1 MPLRQQST
9 AALAGT
15 LAGIGR
21 DWVLAKTRCTSLES
35 SLSVPLR
42 RAANVQL
49 DYKTCEQARL
59 NYDARYDGR
68 VFIGNMTSGVYCR
81 PVCPTPHSKRCNVRY
96 FPTAA
101 AAAEAGFRPCLRCR
115 PEAAPGTPAWS
126 GTSSTVS
133 RGLRLIAEGA
143 LDEGGVAQLADRLG
157 VTSRHLD
164 RLFRRHLGAAPTSIA
179 RTRRVHLAK
188 QLISDTNLPMAQV
201 ALASGFGSI
210 RRFNDVLRQSYGCPP
225 SDLRRPG
232 KRSDTAD
239 DEYVFQ
245 LAYRPPYAWNALLS
259 FLEPRCI
266 PGVESVQ
273 GGTYRRAI
281 LLRDSPGVLE
291 VAQRSWAH
299 ALRVRLRFHRP
310 EHILQAV
317 ARVRSMFDV
326 TAIPQLVQQD
336 LGRDRLLAP
345 LLHRQP
351 GLRLPGVW
359 DPFEIVV
366 YAILGQWM
374 APSEAVALMGRLA
387 EQCGQPLTFPGR
399 GGLSRIF
406 PSATALAAADLAA
419 IPAIPSGAVRMIRA
433 AARMLRPIG
442 PPNPLDDLIGRLE
455 SIDGLEESTLQLI
468 ALRALNDPDA
478 LPRDDRSVV
487 EGYAALGSRV
497 PLAAHSESWK
507 PWRGYAAMY
516 LMCSPTGLDSAQEK
530 AGEDFR
536 RHRLIQRR

>member
-1 MPLRQQST
+1 M
-9 AALAGT
+9 
-15 LAGIGR
+15 
-21 DWVLAKTRCTSLES
+21 
-35 SLSVPLR
+35 
-42 RAANVQL
+42 QL

-68 VFIGNMTSGVYCR
+68 VFIGNMISGVYCR
-81 PVCPTPHSKRCNVRY
+81 PICPTPHSKRIHVRY

-143 LDEGGVAQLADRLG
+143 LDEDGVEQLAERLG

-164 RLFRRHLGAAPTSIA
+164 RLFRRHLGASPTSIA

-188 QLISDTNLPMAQV
+188 QLLSDTNLPMAQV

-225 SDLRRPG
+225 SDLRCPQRSPG
-232 KRSDTAD
+232 AAD

-245 LAYRPPYAWNALLS
+245 LAYRPPYAWSTLLS

-273 GGTYRRAI
+273 GGIYRRTI
-281 LLRDSPGVLE
+281 SLRDSPGLME
-291 VAQRSWAH
+291 VTHRPGAH

-317 ARVRSMFDV
+317 ARVRSMFDL

-336 LGRDRLLAP
+336 LCKDRLLAP
-345 LLHRQP
+345 LLRRQP
-351 GLRLPGVW
+351 GLRLAGVW
-359 DPFEIVV
+359 DPLEVIV
-366 YAILGQWM
+366 YAILAQCV
-374 APSEAVALMGRLA
+374 APAEALALMGRLA
-387 EQCGQPLTFPGR
+387 ERHGQPLTIPG
-399 GGLSRIF
+399 GAGLSLIF
-406 PSATALAAADLAA
+406 PTATGLAAADLAGVPAGA
-419 IPAIPSGAVRMIRA
+419 IRTIRA

-442 PPNPLDDLIGRLE
+442 PPNPPDDLVSRLE
-455 SIDGLEESTLQLI
+455 GIEGLEESTLQLI

-478 LPRDDRSVV
+478 LPHEDGSLMR
-487 EGYAALGSRV
+487 GYAAVGSTI
-497 PLAAHSESWK
+497 PLTRHAERWK

-516 LMCSPTGLDSAQEK
+516 LMCAGAGVGPAQEK
-530 AGEDFR
+530 TAEDFR
-536 RHRLIQRR
+536 PHRLAQRR

>member
-1 MPLRQQST
+1 M
-9 AALAGT
+9 
-15 LAGIGR
+15 
-21 DWVLAKTRCTSLES
+21 
-35 SLSVPLR
+35 
-42 RAANVQL
+42 QL

-68 VFIGNMTSGVYCR
+68 VFIGNMISGVYCR
-81 PVCPTPHSKRCNVRY
+81 PVCPTPHAKRIHVRY

-133 RGLRLIAEGA
+133 RGLRLIAEGS
-143 LDEGGVAQLADRLG
+143 LDEGGVAQLANRLG

-164 RLFRRHLGAAPTSIA
+164 RLFRRHLGASPTSIA

-188 QLISDTNLPMAQV
+188 QLLSETNLSMAQV

-225 SDLRRPG
+225 SAMRRPG
-232 KRSDTAD
+232 NRPGAAD

-245 LAYRPPYAWNALLS
+245 LAYRPPYAWSALLS

-266 PGVESVQ
+266 PGVESV
-273 GGTYRRAI
+273 GDGIYRRAI
-281 LLRDSPGVLE
+281 SLRDSPGLLE
-291 VAQRSWAH
+291 VTQRPGGRE
-299 ALRVRLRFHRP
+299 LRVRLRFYRP

-317 ARVRSMFDV
+317 ARVRSMFDL

-336 LGRDRLLAP
+336 LCKDRLLAP
-345 LLHRQP
+345 LLRRQP

-359 DPFEIVV
+359 DPLEIIV
-366 YAILGQWM
+366 YAILAQCV
-374 APSEAVALMGRLA
+374 APTEALALMGRLA
-387 EQCGQPLTFPGR
+387 ERYGQPLTIPG
-399 GGLSRIF
+399 GAGLSRIF
-406 PSATALAAADLAA
+406 PTATALAAADLAG
-419 IPAIPSGAVRMIRA
+419 IPADAVRMIRA
-433 AARMLRPIG
+433 AARILRPTG
-442 PPNPLDDLIGRLE
+442 PPNPLEDLIARLE
-455 SIDGLEESTLQLI
+455 GIAGLEESTLQLI

-478 LPRDDRSVV
+478 LPRADRSLMR
-487 EGYAALGSRV
+487 GYAAIGATL
-497 PLAAHSESWK
+497 PLASHAESWK

-516 LMCSPTGLDSAQEK
+516 LMCAGGGVDTAQEK
-530 AGEDFR
+530 AGENFR
-536 RHRLIQRR
+536 SHRPIQCR

>member
-1 MPLRQQST
+1 
-9 AALAGT
+9 
-15 LAGIGR
+15 
-21 DWVLAKTRCTSLES
+21 
-35 SLSVPLR
+35 
-42 RAANVQL
+42 VQL
-49 DYKTCEQARL
+49 DYETCEQARL

-68 VFIGNMTSGVYCR
+68 VFIGNMVSGVYCR
-81 PVCPTPHSKRCNVRY
+81 PVCPTPHSKRANVRY

-101 AAAEAGFRPCLRCR
+101 AAAEAGFRPCMRCR
-115 PEAAPGTPAWS
+115 PEAAPGTPAWG

-143 LDEGGVAQLADRLG
+143 LDEAGVARLADRLG

-164 RLFRRHLGAAPTSIA
+164 RLFRRHLGASPTSIA
-179 RTRRVHLAK
+179 RTRRLHLAK
-188 QLISDTNLPMAQV
+188 QLISETNLPMAQV
-201 ALASGFGSI
+201 ALAAGFGSI
-210 RRFNDVLRQSYGCPP
+210 RRFNDVLRRSYGCPP

-232 KRSDTAD
+232 RRPNAAD

-259 FLEPRCI
+259 FLAPRCI
-266 PGVESVQ
+266 PGVESVRD
-273 GGTYRRAI
+273 GTYRRTI

-291 VAQRSWAH
+291 VAQRPWAH

-336 LGRDRLLAP
+336 LGKDRLLAP
-345 LLHRQP
+345 LLRRQP
-351 GLRLPGVW
+351 GLRLPGAW
-359 DPFEIVV
+359 DPFEIIV

-374 APSEAVALMGRLA
+374 APSEAVVLLGRLA
-387 EQCGQPLTFPGR
+387 ERHGQRLTLPGA

-406 PSATALAAADLAA
+406 PPATALAAADLAGISA
-419 IPAIPSGAVRMIRA
+419 IPTAAVRMIRT
-433 AARMLRPIG
+433 AARLLRPIG
-442 PPNPLDDLIGRLE
+442 PANPPEELISRLE
-455 SIDGLEESTLQLI
+455 SIAGLEESSLQLI

-478 LPRDDRSVV
+478 LPCADRSVV
-487 EGYAALGSRV
+487 AGYAATGSGTE
-497 PLAAHSESWK
+497 LATHSESWK

-516 LMCSPTGLDSAQEK
+516 LMCAREDLLSVPENSRDDSRPQ
-530 AGEDFR
+530 
-536 RHRLIQRR
+536 RLIQRRRGGCAAAPKERGR

>member
-1 MPLRQQST
+1 ML
-9 AALAGT
+9 
-15 LAGIGR
+15 
-21 DWVLAKTRCTSLES
+21 
-35 SLSVPLR
+35 
-42 RAANVQL
+42 L

-68 VFIGNMTSGVYCR
+68 VFIGNKVSGVYCR
-81 PVCPTPHSKRCNVRY
+81 PICPTPHSKRSNVRY

-101 AAAEAGFRPCLRCR
+101 AAAEAGFRPCQRCR

-143 LDEGGVAQLADRLG
+143 LDEDGVERLADRLG

-164 RLFRRHLGAAPTSIA
+164 RLFRRHLGASPTSIA

-210 RRFNDVLRQSYGCPP
+210 RRFNDVLRQSYACSP
-225 SDLRRPG
+225 SELRRPG
-232 KRSDTAD
+232 KRAGVAD

-245 LAYRPPYAWNALLS
+245 LAYRPPYAWSALLA

-266 PGVESVQ
+266 PRVEFVRD
-273 GGTYRRAI
+273 GIYRRAI
-281 LLRDSPGVLE
+281 SIRDSPGLLE
-291 VAQRSWAH
+291 VTHRPGAH

-310 EHILQAV
+310 EHILHAV
-317 ARVRSMFDV
+317 ARVRSMFDL

-336 LGRDRLLAP
+336 LCKDRLLAP
-345 LLHRQP
+345 LLRRQP

-359 DPFEIVV
+359 DPLEIVV
-366 YAILGQWM
+366 YAILAQCV
-374 APSEAVALMGRLA
+374 APAEAVALMGRLA
-387 EQCGQPLTFPGR
+387 ERCGQPLTIPG
-399 GGLSRIF
+399 GTGLSRIF
-406 PSATALAAADLAA
+406 PTATVLAAADLGGM
-419 IPAIPSGAVRMIRA
+419 PAGTVRMIRA
-433 AARMLRPIG
+433 AARILRPIG
-442 PPNPLDDLIGRLE
+442 PPNPPEDLIARLSDIE
-455 SIDGLEESTLQLI
+455 GLEESTLQLI

-478 LPRDDRSVV
+478 LPGGDRSVMW
-487 EGYAALGSRV
+487 GYAAIGSAV
-497 PLAAHSESWK
+497 PLASHAESWK

-516 LMCSPTGLDSAQEK
+516 LMCSAQGMDIAQEK
-530 AGEDFR
+530 VGDDFR
-536 RHRLIQRR
+536 SQRLVQHR